1 MKNCILLSVIL
12 IFGAFQC
19 LWGEDIQIN
28 HYDHKNGNINEH
40 VYNIRQDSNGILW
53 ISTYGG
59 LYSFDGNEFVCNID
73 SVIAPVPGYKWRP
86 STPIEYRL
94 MDLIKKDDSAI
105 PFRHVRCGLTDA
117 DGNLWIG
124 NDSGLWMINFNP
136 SPFHF
141 VDWGEEVVCIFRQ
154 KNGKLWMST
163 RNRVVCLV
171 DDKMRPYAYL
181 SAEGE
186 WKEEK
191 TQCGYFVMDIVDG
204 KNGDLWLSARNDG
217 LLHLSPKNGDS
228 NSGYNITVYKDND
241 VSPLKNI
248 YSTWYDSVN
257 NVLWIASLRDGLHIL
272 ECNYAGN
279 EPTYKQLYRPENNLP
294 DRLRGFVQIDSK
306 HLLANSDNG
315 LFLIGV
321 SDWKEKVDG
330 VEFTHASNN
339 PSSIADNSVLCLY
352 DDIKNGLIYAGTS
365 GGGLSVINRGKLLN
379 GENEFH
385 TLNKEKNYLPSN
397 VIYSLT
403 ADSRGRIWGFCDND
417 LFCVIGSSNIASYQ
431 SLNNAPWPGMSIGNA
446 LRLSDGRIIKGTLSG
461 VLYFNSD
468 SLATKKSTYN
478 IYTKITAIEK
488 SGEELTMILQDTIR
502 FNKRPESIKMYASV
516 LDFQRVSHIVY
527 AYRISNV
534 DSQWRYTSDISQ
546 MELPKLPCGYST
558 LEIEATNGDG
568 VWSGNKRTIVFY
580 MPYNWNNIIAITV
593 LCLLISC
600 VVYIS
605 LHKYHG
611 MRIKLS
617 KVLKRSS
624 VFNDI
629 PTKEENAENFKKD
642 IREMIIANLSNSDF
656 SIDGLAQEIGLSR
669 SVLSTKIK
677 DNFDMTPIELI
688 NTIRIQAARELLLNS
703 DMNISEIAYKTGF
716 NDPKYF
722 SRAYKKQTGK
732 SPTQERQQV

>member
-1 MKNCILLSVIL
+1 
-12 IFGAFQC
+12 
-19 LWGEDIQIN
+19 
-28 HYDHKNGNINEH
+28 
-40 VYNIRQDSNGILW
+40 
-53 ISTYGG
+53 
-59 LYSFDGNEFVCNID
+59 
-73 SVIAPVPGYKWRP
+73 
-86 STPIEYRL
+86 
-94 MDLIKKDDSAI
+94 
-105 PFRHVRCGLTDA
+105 
-117 DGNLWIG
+117 
-124 NDSGLWMINFNP
+124 
-136 SPFHF
+136 
-141 VDWGEEVVCIFRQ
+141 
-154 KNGKLWMST
+154 
-163 RNRVVCLV
+163 
-171 DDKMRPYAYL
+171 
-181 SAEGE
+181 
-186 WKEEK
+186 
-191 TQCGYFVMDIVDG
+191 
-204 KNGDLWLSARNDG
+204 
-217 LLHLSPKNGDS
+217 
-228 NSGYNITVYKDND
+228 
-241 VSPLKNI
+241 
-248 YSTWYDSVN
+248 
-257 NVLWIASLRDGLHIL
+257 
-272 ECNYAGN
+272 
-279 EPTYKQLYRPENNLP
+279 
-294 DRLRGFVQIDSK
+294 
-306 HLLANSDNG
+306 
-315 LFLIGV
+315 
-321 SDWKEKVDG
+321 
-330 VEFTHASNN
+330 
-339 PSSIADNSVLCLY
+339 
-352 DDIKNGLIYAGTS
+352 
-365 GGGLSVINRGKLLN
+365 
-379 GENEFH
+379 
-385 TLNKEKNYLPSN
+385 
-397 VIYSLT
+397 
-403 ADSRGRIWGFCDND
+403 
-417 LFCVIGSSNIASYQ
+417 
-431 SLNNAPWPGMSIGNA
+431 MSIGNA

-468 SLATKKSTYN
+468 SLATKKSIYN

-580 MPYNWNNIIAITV
+580 MPYNWNKIIAVTV

-605 LHKYHG
+605 LYKYHG
-611 MRIKLS
+611 MKIKLS